1 MCIEPLYPQVCQHVP
16 VFQNPTSPSPS
27 PTSLSQMLISVA
39 SSLSFNMEDEVSIFP
54 LILESRHFSLCL
66 LNAMQFWVSSL
77 IFITLTQVICQFI
90 TLPLFLSAGQTLWLC
105 LVVIPMLSMS
115 LLGPKSPDPDVMNIS
130 TGNSFYFYPQNQVPI
145 SFFSFSTLK
154 GKNQVVVDSDSVQYA
169 LWCYGLRFVFP
180 LGLLALAHG
189 LAALE
194 NLQNTHLNL
203 IMVEIYIIAV
213 SLSFLFRSRHLW
225 THSPKHNR
233 VFLWTVLVL
242 VIFQVVYTSF
252 ATGLSES
259 FSLPPSSSWIT
270 WACGVPFVIGFNEAV
285 KRYEIK
291 GEVRY
296 QKRQRLDFQ
305 TKLGINSPF

>member
-39 SSLSFNMEDEVSIFP
+39 SSLSFNMEDEVSIFH

-130 TGNSFYFYPQNQVPI
+130 TGNSFSVYSQNQVPI
-145 SFFSFSTLK
+145 PNYQFSTLK
-154 GKNQVVVDSDSVQYA
+154 VRIRSSLTLTAFNMPFGATVWDLS
-169 LWCYGLRFVFP
+169 
-180 LGLLALAHG
+180 
-189 LAALE
+189 
-194 NLQNTHLNL
+194 
-203 IMVEIYIIAV
+203 
-213 SLSFLFRSRHLW
+213 SLSAFWHLPMGW
-225 THSPKHNR
+225 RPWKTFKI
-233 VFLWTVLVL
+233 LIW
-242 VIFQVVYTSF
+242 IW
-252 ATGLSES
+252 
-259 FSLPPSSSWIT
+259 SW
-270 WACGVPFVIGFNEAV
+270 
-285 KRYEIK
+285 
-291 GEVRY
+291 
-296 QKRQRLDFQ
+296 
-305 TKLGINSPF
+305 